1 MMLLPKGT
9 FFAAIVMVALLLA
22 MACGGGSE
30 ESTSSTSSTS
40 TSSSTAAESTAAGS
54 ETSEETSDSSEA
66 ADDATGYSDIAT
78 GTMLENGHIIVD
90 GIAYGGIYSGFGEKP
105 EYGGIAIMSHRRD
118 LPGTD
123 IMQTGGT
130 ISLKRV
136 SGSLYGDGNLVQTDP
151 LNVFAVHCWLCESYE
166 MSEGGKVWTFKI
178 HKNIKWHDGVAF
190 TADDL
195 VYWFELSITPEM
207 HAPGRTPSR
216 SVAYFGKPEKFEAV
230 DQYTFKVTLPAEN
243 PNYLELLANTVNQV
257 AHPKH
262 LAQPLFDEGTHKLQ
276 PIDYGWVALGPF
288 KFKSYD
294 KGSVVKVRRSEH
306 YFETD
311 EWGQQMP
318 YLDGIDFVVMRDRG
332 AMGSAFRA
340 GRLHETSR
348 GTGFHLLPVQEEAIM
363 KELSDKAFI
372 GRVLYLGWGLGPNNS
387 RAPWSDIKLRQAV
400 DLFTDRVEVL
410 KLAYGGAPAA
420 IPGVLWQPGSPWADN
435 SLLNAPGWNPAT
447 KEEDRAAAMKIL
459 KDNGY
464 EGMDANLLCRDVYLH
479 LCEAMDGQFRAM
491 GFNSVIE
498 MTEITALNERSPAGD
513 FDTQIFSSGAFSF
526 PGEAVNQWT
535 TSNPYG
541 GIHHNDPRV
550 DELLDLMMTTVEV
563 EQRKAYAQEF
573 ERYVIQEK
581 RYGIPWGKEIANIAF
596 KKCLKNVP
604 LPQTRVHNN
613 TDYATAWLDQDEC

>member
-1 MMLLPKGT
+1 
-9 FFAAIVMVALLLA
+9 
-22 MACGGGSE
+22 
-30 ESTSSTSSTS
+30 
-40 TSSSTAAESTAAGS
+40 
-54 ETSEETSDSSEA
+54 
-66 ADDATGYSDIAT
+66 
-78 GTMLENGHIIVD
+78 MLENGHIIVD

-105 EYGGIAIMSHRRD
+105 EYGGIAIVSHRRD

-136 SGSLYGDGNLVQTDP
+136 SGSLYGDGNIVQVNP
-151 LNVFAVHCWLCESYE
+151 LNVFEVQCWLCETYE
-166 MSEGGKVWTFKI
+166 MSEGGKVWTFNL

-195 VYWFELSITPEM
+195 VYWFDLSITPEM
-207 HAPGRTPSR
+207 HVPGRTPSR
-216 SVAYFGKPEKFEAV
+216 QVSYFNNPVSYEAV
-230 DQYTFKVTLPAEN
+230 DQYTFKVVLPKAN
-243 PNYLELLANTVNQV
+243 PNWLEELGVTVNQI

-262 LAQPLFDEGTHKLQ
+262 LAQPLFDEGTFKLQ

-288 KFKSYD
+288 RFESYD
-294 KGSVVKVRRSEH
+294 KGSVVKVRRSEN

-311 EWGQQMP
+311 EWGQQLP
-318 YLDGIDFVVMRDRG
+318 YLDGINYVVMRDRG

-363 KELSDKAFI
+363 RELGDKTFI

-387 RAPWSDIKLRQAV
+387 KAPWSDIKLRQAV

-435 SLLNAPGWNPAT
+435 SLLNSPGWNPAT

-464 EGMDANLLCRDVYLH
+464 EGMKANLLCRDVYLH

-491 GFNSVIE
+491 GFDSVIE
-498 MTEITALNERSPAGD
+498 MTEITALNERTPNGD
-513 FDTQIFSSGAFSF
+513 FDTVIFSSGAYSF
-526 PGEAVNQWT
+526 PGQAVTAWIST
-535 TSNPYG
+535 NPYG
-541 GIHHNDPRV
+541 GRHHNDLKV
-550 DELLDLMMTTVEV
+550 DEMLAALQETSDYAARVKL
-563 EQRKAYAQEF
+563 AQEF

-581 RYGIPWGKEIANIAF
+581 FYGIPWGKEIANIAYN
-596 KKCLKNVP
+596 KCFKNVAI
-604 LPQTRVHNN
+604 PQTYVHNN
-613 TDYATAWLDQDEC
+613 TSYATAWLDQDEC